1 MNPDSQICSD
11 GPLRPNLLLR
21 RGDRPGW
28 DGAAVSFWQGPGA
41 GGGCFR
47 QRDFLVWA
55 VALRYSTRGK
65 ITWGALNEVSWA
77 GWSDRRCGTLVKYP
91 KARFY
96 FFLDPPA
103 FSSSTETSR
112 TAKLPLC
119 PREVASPPS
128 LLPHHQPRHMLSNMD
143 PFTTLVPGSR
153 RPFNFL
159 STQLPPPPI
168 RVTQSHPQDSSMRPQ
183 VTPPSTSTRRRKP
196 TITYRSPSVEF
207 APYSLNDPNIS
218 APVQSESVDN
228 PNTSPYSSAHGD
240 SSSSASSPSPRTPS
254 SSSLASLLTDASS
267 ASSFAKPL
275 STREVYAMAPPLPL
289 YHPLGALALR
299 LPLLGESPKTPHTQL
314 IDPTPSKPIQPIAS
328 NRPRNN
334 TSANR
339 SRNSGRSRKT
349 TSAKSR
355 DVLVDTDPL
364 IPDEKD
370 KDQDEYVASHRSR
383 RNGPSVSLSAS
394 AQAELIAA
402 EGRKRKRREA
412 DTGDPSASPP
422 IPKRSRQPRTG
433 TSTSTPNNP
442 VSPTPSFIQ
451 LKDEIE
457 TPDAMEVEEDE
468 EPPFSARTNG
478 RRRNAKTAGRRNNT
492 RRAGLKKEKERSP
505 SSDEVSYDQPSVADQ
520 PQAQEASGELAK
532 DAEEDGDSPTGDEAI
547 VSSRSP
553 PIVAP
558 VPTHLIKNPLEGLNM
573 STVNAGDRVD
583 SAGPAYI

>member
-1 MNPDSQICSD
+1 M
-11 GPLRPNLLLR
+11 
-21 RGDRPGW
+21 
-28 DGAAVSFWQGPGA
+28 
-41 GGGCFR
+41 
-47 QRDFLVWA
+47 
-55 VALRYSTRGK
+55 
-65 ITWGALNEVSWA
+65 
-77 GWSDRRCGTLVKYP
+77 KYP
-91 KARFY
+91 PARFY
-96 FFLDPPA
+96 FFFSTLPA

-112 TAKLPLC
+112 TTRHPPLLPGGRQPSLC
-119 PREVASPPS
+119 P
-128 LLPHHQPRHMLSNMD
+128 PHHQPRLMLSSMD

-153 RPFNFL
+153 RPFKFL
-159 STQLPPPPI
+159 SSQPPPLNQ
-168 RVTQSHPQDSSMRPQ
+168 VTQTMSQDTSMRPQ

-218 APVQSESVDN
+218 PPVQGESVDN
-228 PNTSPYSSAHGD
+228 PNTSPYSPAQGD
-240 SSSSASSPSPRTPS
+240 SSSSTSSPSPRTPS
-254 SSSLASLLTDASS
+254 SSSLTSLLTDAAS

-289 YHPLGALALR
+289 YHPLGTLALR

-314 IDPTPSKPIQPIAS
+314 VDPTPSKPIQPAAS

-339 SRNSGRSRKT
+339 NRNSGRSRKT

-355 DVLVDTDPL
+355 DVPADTDSL
-364 IPDEKD
+364 IADEKD
-370 KDQDEYVASHRSR
+370 KDQDEYVATHRSR

-412 DTGDPSASPP
+412 DTGDPSVSPP
-422 IPKRSRQPRTG
+422 IPKRSRQPRAG

-451 LKDEIE
+451 LRDG

-468 EPPFSARTNG
+468 DPPFPARTNG
-478 RRRNAKTAGRRNNT
+478 RRRNAKSAGRRNST

-505 SSDEVSYDQPSVADQ
+505 SSDEVSYDQPSVADR
-520 PQAQEASGELAK
+520 PQAHEVSGELAQE
-532 DAEEDGDSPTGDEAI
+532 AEGDGDSPIGDDVI
-547 VSSRSP
+547 VGSHSP

-558 VPTHLIKNPLEGLNM
+558 VPTHLIKNALEGLNM
-573 STVNAGDRVD
+573 PTVNVGDRVD